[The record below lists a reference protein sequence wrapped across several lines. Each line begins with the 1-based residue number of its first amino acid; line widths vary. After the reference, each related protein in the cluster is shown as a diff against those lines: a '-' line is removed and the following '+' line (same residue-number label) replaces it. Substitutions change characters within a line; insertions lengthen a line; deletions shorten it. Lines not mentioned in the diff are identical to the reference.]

1 MHKLKRIGAFLFI
14 FSFAFIA
21 GIYCEKLMN
30 SFYPHRYENNAE
42 PINISAVSENEIKPA
57 IQSEELITADTKLIV
72 VEHDLESGEDIF
84 TENTI
89 PIKYIGLNRE
99 RFIEEM
105 EIYEIS
111 PALSDIKKGFRSLS
125 VVSFS
130 GKEITLQKNY
140 LKSTIQMHF
149 YIVSKDNKLVV
160 YYEDMETVFLT
171 TEISTDSLPTDVRLE
186 VLNKKYFETEEEL
199 YNFLESYSS

>member
-1 MHKLKRIGAFLFI
+1 MHKLKKFSAFLFI
-14 FSFAFIA
+14 FSIAFIS
-21 GIYCEKLMN
+21 GIYCEKLIN
-30 SFYPHRYENNAE
+30 SFYPHKYELNKE
-42 PINISAVSENEIKPA
+42 PLKISAVNENEITPA

-72 VEHDLESGEDIF
+72 VEHNLESGEEIYS
-84 TENTI
+84 ENTM

-99 RFIEEM
+99 RFVEEM

-111 PALSDIKKGFRSLS
+111 PALSDIKKGFRSLA
-125 VVSFS
+125 VLSFS

-140 LKSTIQMHF
+140 LKSSLQMHF
-149 YIVSKDNKLVV
+149 YMISKDNKLVV

-171 TEISTDSLPTDVRLE
+171 TEISTESLPDDVRLE
-186 VLNKKYFETEEEL
+186 ILNKKYFETEEEL